1 MILFEFKVSNKQSL
15 ISMYLN
21 VLGSITKSEIFIALI
36 SMDSASISCTESI
49 PWSLG
54 LCNKVDIGFGVFILL
69 FYTKDMEMLLIVT
82 IILLVVGFAVMF
94 FVLNKKLSG
103 SSSDHASQMLKT
115 DIDNLNRGVG
125 ELKESLQENISQKL
139 QQNQLQ
145 TNESIQR
152 QFAQSAKIIAD
163 VTSRLTKLDETNK
176 RVVDVADEL
185 KTLQNVLQ
193 NPKQRGVVGE
203 YYLQSVL
210 ENVMPPGKF
219 QMQYK
224 FEDGETVDAVIFLQD
239 GKILPV
245 DSKFSLENYNRLIEE
260 ADQKTKN
267 EIVKK
272 FKTDLKNRI
281 DETSKYIRPN
291 EDTMDFAFMFIP
303 SESLYYDLLINKV
316 GTTAT
321 NSRDLIEYAF
331 QEKKVII
338 VSPTS
343 FMAYLQTVLQ
353 GLRSLQIE
361 EQAKDIQKRVG
372 ELGRH
377 IAGYETF
384 MQKLGGSLGTT
395 VNHYN
400 NAHKELKKID
410 KDVVKIADNAPSV
423 EPLLIDKPLLN
434 E

>member
-1 MILFEFKVSNKQSL
+1 
-15 ISMYLN
+15 
-21 VLGSITKSEIFIALI
+21 
-36 SMDSASISCTESI
+36 
-49 PWSLG
+49 
-54 LCNKVDIGFGVFILL
+54 
-69 FYTKDMEMLLIVT
+69 MEMLLVVV
-82 IILLVVGFAVMF
+82 LVLVVIGLGV
-94 FVLNKKLSG
+94 VIYLLTRKGPDKVDDQVTSL
-103 SSSDHASQMLKT
+103 LKT
-115 DIDNLNRGVG
+115 DLDNLNKGVG
-125 ELKESLQENISQKL
+125 ELKESLQENISKKL
-139 QQNQLQ
+139 NENQLK

-163 VTSRLTKLDETNK
+163 VTQRLTKLDETNK
-176 RVVDVADEL
+176 RVVSVADEL

-224 FEDGETVDAVIFLQD
+224 FKSGDIVDAVIFLQD
-239 GKILPV
+239 GKVLPI

-260 ADQKTKN
+260 SDQKTKN

-281 DETSKYIRPN
+281 DETSKYIRPSEN
-291 EDTMDFAFMFIP
+291 TMDFAFMFIP
-303 SESLYYDLLINKV
+303 SESLYYDLLVNKV

-361 EQAKDIQKRVG
+361 GQAKDIQKRVG

-377 IAGYETF
+377 IGSYETF
-384 MQKLGGSLGTT
+384 MQKLGNSLGTT

-410 KDVVKIADNAPSV
+410 KDVVKIADSSPAV
-423 EPLLIDKPLLN
+423 EPLLVDKPLQ
-434 E
+434 ED

>member
-1 MILFEFKVSNKQSL
+1 ME
-15 ISMYLN
+15 
-21 VLGSITKSEIFIALI
+21 
-36 SMDSASISCTESI
+36 
-49 PWSLG
+49 
-54 LCNKVDIGFGVFILL
+54 ILL
-69 FYTKDMEMLLIVT
+69 IAGMAVIVVLMAIML
-82 IILLVVGFAVMF
+82 
-94 FVLNKKLSG
+94 FVLTQKM
-103 SSSDHASQMLKT
+103 SSLKNDQATQLLKT
-115 DIDNLNRGVG
+115 DLDTLNRGVN
-125 ELKESLQENISQKL
+125 ELQKNLNDTLNEKLTRSQT
-139 QQNQLQ
+139 QL
-145 TNESIQR
+145 NDSIQR
-152 QFAQSAKIIAD
+152 QFSQSARIIAD
-163 VTSRLTKLDETNK
+163 VTQRLTKLDETNK

-210 ENVMPPGKF
+210 ENVMPPGRF

-224 FEDGETVDAVIFLQD
+224 FADGETVDAVIFLQD
-239 GKILPV
+239 QKILPI

-260 ADQKTKN
+260 ADKTAK
-267 EIVKK
+267 EAIVKK
-272 FKTDLKNRI
+272 FKIDLKNRI
-281 DETSKYIRPN
+281 DETSKYIRPSEN
-291 EDTMDFAFMFIP
+291 TMDFAFMFIP

-331 QEKKVII
+331 AEKHVII

-377 IAGYETF
+377 IGVYEML

-410 KDVVKIADNAPSV
+410 KDIVRIADTNPSV
-423 EPLLIDKPLLN
+423 EPLLVDRPQDR
-434 E
+434 EE

>member
-1 MILFEFKVSNKQSL
+1 MNT
-15 ISMYLN
+15 
-21 VLGSITKSEIFIALI
+21 LGYVAIAG
-36 SMDSASISCTESI
+36 MFV
-49 PWSLG
+49 G
-54 LCNKVDIGFGVFILL
+54 
-69 FYTKDMEMLLIVT
+69 
-82 IILLVVGFAVMF
+82 LLVFLVLSRRSSPANDQTAQLLKADMDNLNKGVADLKETLNEN
-94 FVLNKKLSG
+94 LNKKL
-103 SSSDHASQMLKT
+103 AESQAQM
-115 DIDNLNRGVG
+115 GA
-125 ELKESLQENISQKL
+125 
-139 QQNQLQ
+139 
-145 TNESIQR
+145 SIQK
-152 QFAQSAKIIAD
+152 QFEQSAKIIAD
-163 VTSRLTKLDETNK
+163 VTKRLTELDETNK
-176 RVVDVADEL
+176 RVGNVADEL
-185 KTLQNVLQ
+185 KMLQNVLQ

-224 FEDGETVDAVIFLQD
+224 FNDGETVDAVIFLD
-239 GKILPV
+239 KGKVLPI

-260 ADQKTKN
+260 SDQKSKD

-291 EDTMDFAFMFIP
+291 ENTMDFAFMFIP

-331 QEKKVII
+331 SEKKVII

-353 GLRSLQIE
+353 GLRSLNIE
-361 EQAKDIQKRVG
+361 EQAKEIQKRVG

-377 IAGYETF
+377 IGSYENF
-384 MQKLGGSLGTT
+384 MQRLGGSLSTT

-410 KDVVKIADNAPSV
+410 KDVVKIADTSPAV
-423 EPLLIDKPLLN
+423 EPLILDKPN
-434 E
+434 IDE

>member
-1 MILFEFKVSNKQSL
+1 
-15 ISMYLN
+15 
-21 VLGSITKSEIFIALI
+21 
-36 SMDSASISCTESI
+36 
-49 PWSLG
+49 
-54 LCNKVDIGFGVFILL
+54 
-69 FYTKDMEMLLIVT
+69 MEMLLIIVV
-82 IILLVVGFAVMF
+82 IVLVVIVGTLLI
-94 FVLNKKLSG
+94 VLTKKLSIPQN
-103 SSSDHASQMLKT
+103 DQATQLLKA
-115 DIDNLNRGVG
+115 DLDNLSKGVG
-125 ELKESLQENISQKL
+125 DLKESLQENISQKL
-139 QQNQLQ
+139 QQSQMQ

-152 QFAQSAKIIAD
+152 QFQQSAKIIAD
-163 VTSRLTKLDETNK
+163 VTQRLTKLDETNK

-210 ENVMPPGKF
+210 ENVLPPGRF

-224 FEDGETVDAVIFLQD
+224 FADGEIVDAVIYLQD
-239 GKILPV
+239 GKVLPI

-260 ADQKTKN
+260 ADKGAK
-267 EIVKK
+267 EAIVKK

-291 EDTMDFAFMFIP
+291 EETMDFAFMFIP

-343 FMAYLQTVLQ
+343 FMAYLQTVMQ

-361 EQAKDIQKRVG
+361 EQAKEIQKRVG

-377 IAGYETF
+377 IGAYETL

-410 KDVVKIADNAPSV
+410 KDVVKIAETNPSV
-423 EPLLIDKPLLN
+423 EPMLLDRPSQ
-434 E
+434 ED